1 MNAPGRWACATL
13 VMVLAACEQAPPSTP
28 YKAVASTKQLM
39 AEVIEPAADV
49 YWGAVGS
56 VTDAHGTVETAPT
69 TDDEWN
75 TVRNAALTVAESGNL
90 LMMDAR
96 ARNHD
101 EWMTL
106 SRGLIDAGERARA
119 AAESKKAKAV
129 FDAGA
134 EVYQACVNCHAIYL
148 VGAKALPPRP

>member
-1 MNAPGRWACATL
+1 MSAFRFGAGVAAL
-13 VMVLAACEQAPPSTP
+13 LLLAACEKAPPPPP
-28 YKAVASTKQLM
+28 YKPLATIKQLM
-39 AEVIEPAADV
+39 AEVVEPAADV

-75 TVRNAALTVAESGNL
+75 AVRNAAMTVAESGNL
-90 LMMDAR
+90 MMMDPR

-101 EWMTL
+101 EWMSL
-106 SRGLIDAGERARA
+106 SRALVDAGERARA

-134 EVYQACVNCHAIYL
+134 DVYQACVNCHSIYL